1 MKLHLPHRLRNAVI
15 ACMTALSAFT
25 FTCASATL
33 VGAGLAALTAPAWA
47 EFTPPTDTYATVDV
61 SSLDAPLTA
70 TEATNFNFT
79 GTGND
84 AVTGNIT
91 INAAGQNIK
100 LMRADSN
107 NASRPLNFS
116 SVTANSLWLA
126 SGRYKVT
133 NLLTQNEGE
142 ENAAYATRAMAAIT
156 AELANAGTLYLKGG
170 QLWLDIPNL
179 NGNIQT
185 LTLSNNIVLGVS
197 TFAEGINSLDR
208 SAIRV
213 SNANLTLSGSVEVAE
228 DAKISFQTNN
238 ANNRTLRISGTLSGS
253 GNLLF
258 DRYNSDATT
267 TLQLDNSTDGYS
279 GIITTCTGMTVALS
293 QTSGTQQVGKF
304 VLVEGSTIKNTAG
317 YESMGRNVESVTV
330 NGAATITESGWNTIW
345 NLSSLS
351 GSGNLTWNHT
361 ASHWSASRF
370 LLGGEGGYTGT
381 LTVTRA
387 ANGQF
392 DRDGAYQ
399 TYLQLDS
406 EGALGSGKLV
416 LDGRDAEKY
425 VSLALNTANVTLGGL
440 NGTEFSLVY
449 AGAAPTAVGSDG
461 NAVGKTRPVSTST
474 STLTIDS
481 DEDGR
486 FDGTFLSGVNLV
498 KTGAGSQ
505 IISTLEDDANRTVHV
520 EEGILT
526 IGSIGSFASLSTSGS
541 GELHLPIQVTEGGT
555 WGGDDSRHY
564 YTATPAALTGGGTI
578 SGNVINDV
586 IIGQGSPTTGGDVT
600 WYVPGD
606 SGLTTLR
613 VVRGMLSL
621 FNPTNPSEAADFGAV
636 EQVTLDGG
644 GLVAASP
651 NFTGGTAATYEP
663 TFDLVIAQGGGYL
676 RAFGT
681 ADSTANT
688 NLSGSVSGSGTLHKT
703 DGGTITL
710 SGDMSGFSGSI
721 DVSGGQLVLGE
732 HATVNALTV
741 AAGASFE
748 AQGGVDVQ
756 STAATSFSGGSVVDF
771 GAGSTMNSAINI
783 TSAVGATLRGKLSG
797 GPGLVIHQ
805 QQYRAQNTLTIDG
818 ADTVIEVSRYVGS
831 DTEGAKTVVDIT
843 GGATFAVTSS
853 DFPAESNPNTSA
865 FVLSHWTFSEA
876 KGTVNVTDGSLNILN
891 SGLAIVDGPGELNVE
906 ANGSLNI
913 KALGLT
919 VRYAE
924 HDAGVVNLNGGTI
937 NVGEFGIGKS
947 SATAT
952 TTDRDF
958 TFNINGGTLGIL
970 SSTAAWSTYK
980 ELALSG
986 DLTINTDRYEA
997 LNDGTHGHYT
1007 GQGGTITLNGAVT
1020 GDHILTKTGVGTLE
1034 LGSVSGLA
1042 VNEGYVKAL
1051 SGGLTI
1057 SNLQTMTEEGGS
1069 FLFTGL
1075 TGGTANL
1082 ITASDYTG
1090 RVNLTLGAEDG
1101 TYNLFQ
1107 GAAGLTVDNV
1117 HLDTLLERGKTATV
1131 SVSDT
1136 GLVSVTVGGTASTD
1150 VYNLTWNVDGEDNTW
1165 AVSTLQNWTGGDQR
1179 FSNGDTVTFAGT
1191 GENITILGTVT
1202 PAAMTVSGTGYTFL
1216 GSGSIAGDSTTLT
1229 VSDGGQATLSTANTF
1244 KGGTTIA
1251 EGGSLTITNNRAL
1264 GTFGTETNA
1273 TVLGSVSGGGTLELD
1288 FSSAT
1293 SRDATIKGD
1302 ALAQFT
1308 GTLLLTNADVTLGNM
1323 RGEPGGVA
1331 GTLGASR
1338 ILVSSDSSFMT
1349 HVGTNGNDSTTWGT
1363 LAATVSAQAGAT
1375 LGNKDCNIHW
1385 TGKIHLNVEDL
1396 SAETPT
1402 YDASGQVSFGMY
1414 WAKYVEWS
1422 GVVSGAGTLVIR
1434 PGSGFEFD
1442 QTHWNRRLML
1452 ANDGN
1457 KFTGTYLVSST
1468 VYDGNGTDAHPV
1480 ALALTAQN
1488 AAATAGVTL
1497 SGAGTRLL
1505 LMNTSATIRDL
1516 SSVGATGEVYAE
1528 GAGDFT
1534 LTASSGNFGG
1544 IISDKGAAETTTTL
1558 ALTKTGEGTL
1568 ALSGVNTYT
1577 GATAINGGVLELVD
1591 SGTLGNNSAVT
1602 ITGDESTLR
1611 FRAGDGITQDVA
1623 NAIAGGGVIE
1633 KEGTGTTNVTG
1644 LAADWAGTIAPVAG
1658 TLSFGDDST
1667 LEIGAGRTLKL
1678 GMTGATLNSNVN
1690 LGAGKLA
1697 VDVSGTGAA
1706 LSLNGKALT
1715 LLQGGAD
1722 ATTKTALQIDNLGP
1736 IGNNTVIHLLTNVG
1750 SVVNAAGTDIDMSG
1764 EHAFVKDYFDI
1775 SGLTD
1780 TEAWNNALLKKDG
1793 NGNIDISFVLYGQ
1806 SDWTWN
1812 AGDGNWV
1819 NDSPVGWIAGTG
1831 EPNGQAVYFREFGQG
1846 TVTIVDQVTPGS
1858 ITVSSGEYTFVQGA
1872 AADENTRGFTAS
1884 SLTIEGESTVLNLN
1898 LANAGFT
1905 GVTNLNGG
1913 KLVLGDADALG
1924 STSSVNFNGGTLS
1937 YADGIDKDL
1946 SAVLGGTGVVKVE
1959 VQGAGHAV
1967 TWGDKNDTTKNGNI
1981 TAALGDNRG
1990 ITKSGEGTL
1999 TMWYNHGGSARSYT
2013 GALSVTGGTLRI
2025 FDQYVSGATG
2035 GAVTYSGAISIQGA
2049 TSTLSLATS
2058 NTASAGAL
2066 IVAGSLSGD
2075 GVLEL
2080 GNPEAGGTGN
2090 PIINGGGAYKLTASN
2105 SDFKGTIRMLGISGS
2120 GSGLNY
2126 VIFATDASTGGAET
2140 TLELQGRTMRIAS
2153 TNGVNAHTIAS
2164 KMVLGGENI
2173 TSSFHGFDG
2182 KTYTFTGSLT
2192 SASAGNVWKAY
2203 DADITLSGDLSGF
2216 TGCLDS
2222 GSGGQVSTWRLGG
2235 NNVASVGGVINASEF
2250 RNGGLYQIRYTNETV
2265 LNTRLVNTARL
2276 QQSGTGKLILA
2287 GANTSTGVLTVD
2299 ANCTVQ
2305 LGSADTTGAQWAG
2318 SSLAGAGDFVLT
2330 NGTLT
2335 RAMTKANGATAR
2347 LVVNTAENATV
2358 NMGGTNGGM
2367 LNEITMASGS
2377 TLTNVA
2383 GAIHAGGDGSVTS
2396 MNLTLSAANIGEG
2409 AAGTALIQW
2418 GTNAAYSSV
2427 AGQTLTID
2435 PAAGESTVTLTLGVD
2450 DVIDIITAH
2459 AASDTETWLTL
2470 ANRDLNISDEA
2481 LKSAVTL
2488 SQNLLEQYGIR
2499 IDRAEGGSIVLSG
2512 RSEGLYTV
2520 VEEGGDAHAVSSYPL
2535 LGAYAGVVIAKD
2547 QELTLTLPGAPGNGE
2562 PAVVNN
2568 LMGATDSTLRVVNSA
2583 DDPAT
2588 AGNVL
2593 VALNNEALPKDQ
2605 TPPDAGADTAMLGDI
2620 IGENGV
2626 TFAKQGSGTLT
2637 VGRDDTTGT
2646 VTTGIMKSD
2655 TLRVDEG
2662 ELVLAGRDA
2671 AGAGNVFGNVIL
2683 SKDAD
2688 AEKATLTIASKTTTD
2703 TLSDE
2708 DNGGVLNIS
2717 DGSEFVL
2724 AYSPASGAST
2734 LDNDGTLV
2742 QGSGTLRL
2750 QDELVLGGGA
2760 RLDGV
2765 AVQLDKLPNQAD
2777 GVLNLSST
2785 SASEVSSLS
2794 GMGSVTG
2801 NNATLTI
2808 SNEKSGSFGGAL
2820 SGTGANTLQ
2829 VEKGAGVATLHQI
2842 EASRNWT
2849 VSNSGS
2855 LHIDIADPALA
2866 ASVNKPLTLGAL
2878 TLLDGSDTT
2887 LTINTDATGM
2897 KFNIGSFSIGEDAE
2911 VTIASV
2917 GLKDLGFGDSYTL
2930 GTGTLE
2936 LFGEDAENG
2945 RKEVQLTGT
2954 ALVKNQTGWLVQDG
2968 DKIVLQLVEREANP
2982 LLGLATGGNALAGA
2996 NMLWSAELADL
3007 PQNSDLRKLFNS
3019 LTSGTVTSEEASR
3032 VMAAAAGASTA
3043 VLGSALGADM
3053 DRQLRAI
3060 RNRTTTMGV
3069 NQAVVSEDMPYY
3081 NAWINAEGNYRTMD
3095 ADGLDSGYTLNSWG
3109 GTVGFDADVTPNLT
3123 LGLALTAM
3131 YGDMEA
3137 EGPDRAE
3144 GDFDTYYLSAFAR
3157 VARRAWVHTFV
3168 ASAGLLDATLDRTVN
3183 YAGGSYTTK
3192 GDTDG
3197 NSFGFLYEVGR
3208 TIPMNEDGSFC
3219 LQPIFNVAWRHVSVS
3234 GYEETGSDAGLRV
3247 GDQEADIVTFGLG
3260 IRSQAAVGENVYNR
3274 SSLLEARALLKVDAG
3289 DRQGEA
3295 PVRLLQGGVEQTVK
3309 SAEVGAVGAEFGL
3322 GLTVPL
3328 GSGKGS
3334 LFVDGSLEI
3343 RSGYSNANGTIGYR
3357 VNF

>member
-15 ACMTALSAFT
+15 ACMTALTAFT

-33 VGAGLAALTAPAWA
+33 VGAGLVALTAPAWA
-47 EFTPPTDTYATVDV
+47 EFTPPTDTYGEEEVTGDEVVGDTNGTVTL
-61 SSLDAPLTA
+61 SADA
-70 TEATNFNFT
+70 ATNFKFMNNVSRT
-79 GTGND
+79 GG
-84 AVTGNIT
+84 VSIT
-91 INAAGQNIK
+91 INAAGQDIK
-100 LMRADSN
+100 LTRESP
-107 NASRPLNFS
+107 NAHGENDALKFQ
-116 SVTANSLWLA
+116 SVTSGSLWLA
-126 SGRYKVT
+126 SGRY
-133 NLLTQNEGE
+133 LLSADALSQ
-142 ENAAYATRAMAAIT
+142 
-156 AELANAGTLYLKGG
+156 AGALYLQGG
-170 QLWLDIPNL
+170 QLWVRDID
-179 NGNIQT
+179 
-185 LTLSNNIVLGVS
+185 LTLANNIVLGAS

-208 SAIRV
+208 SALRV
-213 SNANLTLSGSVEVAE
+213 SNSNLTLSGSAEVAE
-228 DAKISFQTNN
+228 DARISFQTNN
-238 ANNRTLRISGTLSGS
+238 ADNRTLRISGTLSGS

-258 DRYNSDATT
+258 DRYNSNATT

-317 YESMGRNVESVTV
+317 YESMVRNVESVTV

-370 LLGGEGGYTGT
+370 LLGGEGEYTGT

-387 ANGQF
+387 ANGNF
-392 DRDGAYQ
+392 NRDGAYQ

-425 VSLALNTANVTLGGL
+425 VSLALNTENVTLGGL

-449 AGAAPTAVGSDG
+449 AGAAPTTVGSDG

-520 EEGILT
+520 SEGVLT
-526 IGSIGSFASLSTSGS
+526 IDSVGSFASLTTSGS
-541 GELHLPIQVTEGGT
+541 GELHLPMQVTEGGT

-564 YTATPAALTGGGTI
+564 YTATPAALTGGTI

-783 TSAVGATLRGKLSG
+783 TSDAGATLRGKLSG
-797 GPGLVIHQ
+797 GSELVIHQ
-805 QQYRAQNTLTIDG
+805 QQYHAQNTLTIDG

-865 FVLSHWTFSEA
+865 FVLSHWAFSEA

-1057 SNLQTMTEEGGS
+1057 SNLQTMTEGGGS

-1117 HLDTLLERGKTATV
+1117 HLNTLLERGKTAIV

-1229 VSDGGQATLSTANTF
+1229 VSDGGQATLSTVNTF

-1288 FSSAT
+1288 FSSAS

-1302 ALAQFT
+1302 ALANFT

-1323 RGEPGGVA
+1323 RGENGGAA

-1349 HVGTNGNDSTTWGT
+1349 HVGTNGGDSTTWGT

-1385 TGKIHLNVEDL
+1385 TGDIHLNVEDL

-1402 YDASGQVSFGMY
+1402 WDASGQVTFGMY

-1434 PGSGFEFD
+1434 PGSGFEYD

-1457 KFTGTYLVSST
+1457 TFTGTYLVSST
-1468 VYDGNGTDAHPV
+1468 VYDGNGTDSHPV

-1505 LMNTSATIRDL
+1505 LMGTSATVRDL

-1534 LTASSGNFGG
+1534 LTVSSGNFGG
-1544 IISDKGAAETTTTL
+1544 IISDKGTAETETTL
-1558 ALTKTGEGTL
+1558 GLTKTGEDTL
-1568 ALSGVNTYT
+1568 ALSGANTYT
-1577 GATAINGGVLELVD
+1577 GATAIEGGVLELVD

-1644 LAADWAGTIAPVAG
+1644 LAADWVGTIAPRGG
-1658 TLSFGDDST
+1658 TLSFGDSP
-1667 LEIGAGRTLKL
+1667 LEIGTGRTLQL
-1678 GMTGATLNSNVN
+1678 GMTGATLNSDVR
-1690 LGAGKLA
+1690 LGTGTLA

-1706 LSLNGKALT
+1706 VSLNGKALT

-1722 ATTKTALQIDNLGP
+1722 ATTKTALQIAHLGP
-1736 IGNNTVIHLLTNVG
+1736 IGNATVIHLLTNVG
-1750 SVVNAAGTDIDMSG
+1750 SVVDAAGTAIDMSG
-1764 EHAFVKDYFDI
+1764 ERTFVKDYFDI
-1775 SGLTD
+1775 SGFTTD
-1780 TEAWNNALLKKDG
+1780 TAAWEKALLKKDA
-1793 NGNIDISFVLYGQ
+1793 NGNIDISFVLFGQ

-1812 AGDGNWV
+1812 AGDGTWV
-1819 NDSPVGWIAGTG
+1819 NDSPEGWISGSG
-1831 EPNGQAVYFREFGQG
+1831 EPSGQDVFFREAGQG
-1846 TVTIVDQVTPGS
+1846 TVTIVDQVTPNS
-1858 ITVSSGEYTFVQGA
+1858 ITVTSGEYTFVQGT
-1872 AADENTRGFTAS
+1872 AADENTKGFTAT
-1884 SLTIEGESTVLNLN
+1884 SLTIEGENTVLNLN

-1913 KLVLGDADALG
+1913 KLVLGDANALG
-1924 STSSVNFNGGTLS
+1924 STSPINFNGGTLS
-1937 YADGIDKDL
+1937 YADGISTDL
-1946 SAVLGGTGVVKVE
+1946 SAVVGGTGVVRLE
-1959 VQGAGHAV
+1959 VQGASHAV
-1967 TWGDKNDTTKNGNI
+1967 TWGDKADADKNGGI
-1981 TAALGDNRG
+1981 TTALTNG

-1999 TMWYNHGGSARSYT
+1999 TMWYTHGNAAQTYGGS
-2013 GALSVTGGTLRI
+2013 LSVTGGTLRI
-2025 FDQYVSGATG
+2025 FDQLETSATG
-2035 GAVTYSGAISIQGA
+2035 VTYSGALSIQGA
-2049 TSTLSLATS
+2049 SSVLSLSTNIS
-2058 NTASAGAL
+2058 SRGG
-2066 IVAGSLSGD
+2066 VSVPSLSITGNIEGD
-2075 GVLEL
+2075 GILEL
-2080 GNPEAGGTGN
+2080 GNPAAGKDGTGTT
-2090 PIINGGGAYKLTASN
+2090 IDGGGCYHVGNATTDN
-2105 SDFKGTIRMLGISGS
+2105 TNFRGTIRMLGV
-2120 GSGLNY
+2120 SGLGAAVNY
-2126 VIFATDASTGGAET
+2126 VIFATDASTGGANT

-2192 SASAGNVWKAY
+2192 STSAGNVWKAY
-2203 DADITLSGDLSGF
+2203 DAEITLSGDLSGF
-2216 TGCLDS
+2216 TGSLDS
-2222 GSGGQVSTWRLGG
+2222 GGGNQASTWRLGNG
-2235 NNVASVGGVINASEF
+2235 TTVCKDGVINANEF
-2250 RNGGLYQIRYTNETV
+2250 RGAGASYVIQYTSGEDKLNPRTV
-2265 LNTRLVNTARL
+2265 LLNTAVVNSADL

-2287 GANTSTGVLTVD
+2287 GANTSTGALTVD

-2318 SSLAGAGDFVLT
+2318 SSLAGEGDFVLT

-2335 RAMTKANGATAR
+2335 RAMTKADGATAR
-2347 LVVNTAENATV
+2347 LVVNTATGATV
-2358 NMGGTNGGM
+2358 NMGGTNGNM

-2377 TLTNVA
+2377 TLTHVA
-2383 GAIHAGGDGSVTS
+2383 GAIHAGGEGSVTS

-2418 GTNAAYSSV
+2418 GNSADYSSV

-2435 PAAGESTVTLTLGVD
+2435 PAAGESTVTLTLGVN

-2520 VEEGGDAHAVSSYPL
+2520 VEEGGDAHEVSSYPL

-2547 QELTLTLPGAPGNGE
+2547 QTLTLTLSGAPENGE
-2562 PAVVNN
+2562 PATVNN
-2568 LMGATDSTLRVVNSA
+2568 LMGATDSTLHVINSA
-2583 DDPAT
+2583 ADPAT

-2593 VALNNEALPKDQ
+2593 VALNNEALPEDQ
-2605 TPPDAGADTAMLGDI
+2605 TPPDAGADTTMLGDI

-2626 TFAKQGSGTLT
+2626 TFIKQGSGTLT

-2646 VTTGIMKSD
+2646 VSTGIMKSD

-2671 AGAGNVFGNVIL
+2671 AGAGSVFGNVIL

-2688 AEKATLTIASKTTTD
+2688 AEKATLTIASRTTTD

-2717 DGSEFVL
+2717 DGGEFVL
-2724 AYSPASGAST
+2724 AYNPASGASV

-2765 AVQLDKLPNQAD
+2765 AVQLDKLPHQAE
-2777 GVLNLSST
+2777 GVLNLGTTST
-2785 SASEVSSLS
+2785 SEVSALS
-2794 GMGSVTG
+2794 GTGSVTG
-2801 NNATLTI
+2801 NGATLTI
-2808 SNEKSGSFGGAL
+2808 TNAKSGSFGGTL
-2820 SGTGANTLQ
+2820 SGTGANTLH

-2842 EASRNWT
+2842 EADRNWT

-2887 LTINTDATGM
+2887 LTINTDTTGM

-2917 GLKDLGFGDSYTL
+2917 GLKDLGFSDSYTL

-2936 LFGEDAENG
+2936 LFGEEAEAG
-2945 RKEVQLTGT
+2945 RKGVKLSGA
-2954 ALVKNQTGWLVQDG
+2954 ALVKNQTGWLVQEG
-2968 DKIVLQLVEREANP
+2968 DKIVLQLEERETNP

-2996 NMLWSAELADL
+2996 NMLWTADLADL
-3007 PQNSDLRKLFNS
+3007 PQDSDLRKLFNS
-3019 LTSGTVTSEEASR
+3019 LNLETPEETNR

-3043 VLGSALGADM
+3043 VLGSALGADV

-3069 NQAVVSEDMPYY
+3069 NQAVVSEEMPYY
-3081 NAWINAEGNYRTMD
+3081 NAWINAEGNYRKMD
-3095 ADGLDSGYTLNSWG
+3095 SDGLDSGYTLSSWG

-3144 GDFDTYYLSAFAR
+3144 GDFDTYYVSAFAR
-3157 VARRAWVHTFV
+3157 VAHRAWVHSFV
-3168 ASAGLLDATLDRTVN
+3168 ATGGLLDATLDRTVS

-3208 TIPMNEDGSFC
+3208 TIPMNEEGSFC

-3260 IRSQAAVGENVYNR
+3260 VRSQAAVGENIYNR